1 MQCPYCRSKKMKRSG
16 MRLTR
21 KGPVQKLTCMSCK
34 KSFSNDPSP
43 GTHYPLK
50 LILHSLSLFN
60 IGHPVPFIKREMGK
74 RYHTSIPESTI
85 YTWARRYS
93 DVLTFLR
100 LRNRYD
106 LDPGTLV
113 MTKEFHHQQVFPFRY
128 HTLKLN
134 ISAKLNPG
142 LKRYIGWVV
151 SSLPDGMFMEG
162 PRASTFKIDNDLKT
176 EDVKEQVPELCKLA
190 LERSSHPDSAHT
202 SVEDFF
208 LVNDDLTVCTELPV
222 FLNPSE
228 LPGLGLRKP
237 LTGHIDIVQVRTD
250 GVWVLD
256 YKPNLNDPTKFSSQ
270 MFLYRKALQR
280 RTSIPV
286 SNIHIAV
293 FNEHGIHRFYDR

>member
-1 MQCPYCRSKKMKRSG
+1 MKRSG
-16 MRLTR
+16 TRLTR
-21 KGPVQKLTCMSCK
+21 KGPVQKLTCSSCK
-34 KSFSNDPSP
+34 KSWTNDPSP

-74 RYHTSIPESTI
+74 RYHTKIPESTI

-106 LDPGTLV
+106 LDPVSLI
-113 MTKEFHHQQVFPFRY
+113 MTKELHHQQVFPFRY
-128 HTLKLN
+128 HSLKLN
-134 ISAKLNPG
+134 ISTKLHPG
-142 LKRYIGWVV
+142 LKRYIGWVI

-162 PRASTFKIDNDLKT
+162 PRASTFKLETDLEPLLIDDR
-176 EDVKEQVPELCKLA
+176 VPSLCKLA

-208 LVNDDLTVCTELPV
+208 LTNDDLTVCTELPV

-256 YKPNLNDPTKFSSQ
+256 YKPNLSDPKKYSSQ
-270 MFLYRKALQR
+270 MFLYREALHR
-280 RTSIPV
+280 RTSIPRDRI
-286 SNIHIAV
+286 SIAA
-293 FNEHGIHRFYDR
+293 FNEHGFCRFQGPIRLERSLTP